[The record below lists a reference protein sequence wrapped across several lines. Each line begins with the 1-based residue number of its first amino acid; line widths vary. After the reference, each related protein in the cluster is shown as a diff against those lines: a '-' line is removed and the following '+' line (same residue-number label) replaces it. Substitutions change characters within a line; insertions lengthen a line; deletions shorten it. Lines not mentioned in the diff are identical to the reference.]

1 MLKHIEYARSLNL
14 DINDEIINCIRIYQ
28 YEDVNYNCSYNEF
41 LDNIINNSKE
51 ITDVINY

>member
-28 YEDVNYNCSYNEF
+28 YEDVNYGCSYNEF
-41 LDNIINNSKE
+41 LDNIINNSIE
-51 ITDVINY
+51 ITRLLDS